1 MLRFHNYDIVFQ
13 EIPSEVTLAINI
25 SGCPNRC
32 KGCHS
37 PHLWNDIGKV
47 LDESSIAVLM
57 EKYGNA
63 ITCICFMGGDSEPDE
78 VDRLAVHLRRSI
90 KQPIKTA
97 WHSGKQNIPKSC
109 NLHNFDYIKLGAYIE
124 ELGGLDSLKTNPR
137 LYKITNEQ
145 MEDITN
151 HFQKQKQ

>member
-57 EKYGNA
+57 EKNGNA
-63 ITCICFMGGDSEPDE
+63 INCICFMGGDSEPDE
-78 VDRLAVHLRRSI
+78 VDRLAVHLLRSI

-97 WHSGKQNIPKSC
+97 WYSGKQNIPKSC

-124 ELGGLDSLKTNPR
+124 ELGGLDSPKTNQR